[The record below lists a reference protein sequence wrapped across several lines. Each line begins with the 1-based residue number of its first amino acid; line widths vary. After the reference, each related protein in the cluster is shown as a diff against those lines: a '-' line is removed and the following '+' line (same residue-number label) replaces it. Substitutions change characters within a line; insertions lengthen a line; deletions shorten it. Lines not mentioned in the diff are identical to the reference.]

1 MALTDAQRRAK
12 QKYSKNKK
20 VVRVEL
26 FPSTEAD
33 IIEKLEQ
40 IKQNGGAVATYIKN
54 LIRQDINK

>member
-12 QKYSKNKK
+12 QKYAKSKK

-40 IKQNGGAVATYIKN
+40 IKQNGGGVATYIKE
-54 LIRQDINK
+54 LIRQDIKK